1 MLPAPL
7 NAVVGTVAFAMRSS
21 SFRRLH
27 LRRSTRRS
35 DAGGFTLIEL
45 MVVLAIV
52 VVLALIALPGVPDKL
67 IRDRIVESVKLADIV
82 KPKVADAWSATGK
95 LPVDNAA
102 VGLPVADKIVND
114 YISAVAIESGAIQV
128 TFGNR
133 ANVAIQGKVLS
144 LRPGVIEDAR
154 IVPVSWVC
162 GNAEPPHKMVVK
174 GLNKTDV
181 PLRFLPLN
189 CRAGLAASAPP

>member
-1 MLPAPL
+1 M
-7 NAVVGTVAFAMRSS
+7 
-21 SFRRLH
+21 
-27 LRRSTRRS
+27 
-35 DAGGFTLIEL
+35 
-45 MVVLAIV
+45 MVVIAII

-102 VGLPVADKIVND
+102 AGLPVADKIVNE
-114 YISAVAIESGAIQV
+114 YISSVAIESGAIQV

-133 ANVAIQGKVLS
+133 AGPALHGKVLS
-144 LRPGVIEDAR
+144 LRPGVVEDAR

-162 GNAEPPHKMVVK
+162 GDADPPNKMIAR

-181 PLRFLPLN
+181 PARYLPLN
-189 CRAGLAASAPP
+189 CRGGPPAASAP

>member
-1 MLPAPL
+1 M
-7 NAVVGTVAFAMRSS
+7 
-21 SFRRLH
+21 H
-27 LRRSTRRS
+27 
-35 DAGGFTLIEL
+35 GFSLIEL
-45 MVVLAIV
+45 MVVLAII
-52 VVLALIALPGVPDKL
+52 VVLALIALPGVPDKM

-82 KPKVADAWSATGK
+82 KPTVADAWAATGK

-102 VGLPVADKIVND
+102 AGLPVADKIVNE

-162 GNAEPPHKMVVK
+162 GNAEPPNKMVVK

-181 PLRFLPLN
+181 PVRFLPIN
-189 CRAGLAASAPP
+189 CRAGMAAPAPQ

>member
-1 MLPAPL
+1 
-7 NAVVGTVAFAMRSS
+7 
-21 SFRRLH
+21 
-27 LRRSTRRS
+27 
-35 DAGGFTLIEL
+35 

-95 LPVDNAA
+95 LPVDNTAA
-102 VGLPVADKIVND
+102 GLPDADKIVNE

-162 GNAEPPHKMVVK
+162 GNAEPPNKMVVK

-181 PLRFLPLN
+181 PVRFLPLN
-189 CRAGLAASAPP
+189 CRAGMAASAPS

>member
-1 MLPAPL
+1 
-7 NAVVGTVAFAMRSS
+7 MRSS
-21 SFRRLH
+21 SSRRTLQPRPA
-27 LRRSTRRS
+27 RRSVAR
-35 DAGGFTLIEL
+35 GFTLIEM
-45 MVVLAIV
+45 MVVIGIIA
-52 VVLALIALPGVPDKL
+52 VLALIALPGVPDKL

-102 VGLPVADKIVND
+102 AGLPVADKIVNE

-133 ANVAIQGKVLS
+133 ASAAIQGKVLS

-162 GNAEPPHKMVVK
+162 GNAEPPNKMMVK

-181 PLRFLPLN
+181 PARFLPFN
-189 CRAGLAASAPP
+189 CRAGAAASAPP

>member
-1 MLPAPL
+1 
-7 NAVVGTVAFAMRSS
+7 MRFSTP
-21 SFRRLH
+21 RREP
-27 LRRSTRRS
+27 LRRSAQA
-35 DAGGFTLIEL
+35 AGLRGFSLIEL
-45 MVVLAIV
+45 MVVIAII

-82 KPKVADAWSATGK
+82 KAPIAASWSATGR

-102 VGLPVADKIVND
+102 AGLPVAGKIVNE
-114 YISAVAIESGAIQV
+114 YISSVAVESGAIQV

-144 LRPGVIEDAR
+144 LRPGVVEDAR

-162 GNAEPPHKMVVK
+162 GFAEPPGRMTAR

-181 PLRFLPLN
+181 PARFLPLN
-189 CRAGLAASAPP
+189 CRARPIASAPP

>member
-1 MLPAPL
+1 M
-7 NAVVGTVAFAMRSS
+7 
-21 SFRRLH
+21 
-27 LRRSTRRS
+27 
-35 DAGGFTLIEL
+35 
-45 MVVLAIV
+45 MVVIAII

-82 KPKVADAWSATGK
+82 KPKVADAWSATGQ

-102 VGLPVADKIVND
+102 AGLPFADKIVNE
-114 YISAVAIESGAIQV
+114 YISSVAIESGAIQV

-133 ANVAIQGKVLS
+133 ANTAIQGKVLS

-162 GNAEPPHKMVVK
+162 GNSEPPNKMTVK

-181 PLRFLPLN
+181 PARFLPYN
-189 CRAGLAASAPP
+189 CRAHPAASASP

>member
-1 MLPAPL
+1 
-7 NAVVGTVAFAMRSS
+7 MRTSS
-21 SFRRLH
+21 PYRTRQ
-27 LRRSTRRS
+27 RRSVRRS
-35 DAGGFTLIEL
+35 RARGFTLIEL

-52 VVLALIALPGVPDKL
+52 VVLALIALPGVPDRM
-67 IRDRIVESVKLADIV
+67 IRERIVESVKLADIV

-102 VGLPVADKIVND
+102 AGLPVADKIVNE

-162 GNAEPPHKMVVK
+162 GNAEPPNKMIVK
-174 GLNKTDV
+174 GLNKTNV
-181 PLRFLPLN
+181 PVRFLPLN
-189 CRAGLAASAPP
+189 CRAGTAASAPS